1 MSGARRR
8 SPAGARRGASRGPQ
22 GGGWGG
28 FLAGLAL
35 GLAVAGLVWLHY
47 RPAADDGPD
56 PGSAEGPS
64 RAAAPRPRF
73 DFYTILPEQEVV
85 IPAEDRRPPAGAA
98 PPAAETPGTRYM
110 LQAGSF
116 RRYADADR
124 LKARLALIGIEADI
138 QKVTIQGGETW
149 HRVRIGPFRSRA
161 EVDAVRARLREHR
174 INAILLKVRG

>member
-8 SPAGARRGASRGPQ
+8 SPPGARRGASRGPQ

-47 RPAADDGPD
+47 RPPAGGRADADAGRAAP
-56 PGSAEGPS
+56 

-85 IPAEDRRPPAGAA
+85 IPDEDRRPPAGGA
-98 PPAAETPGTRYM
+98 PPAGEAPGTRYM